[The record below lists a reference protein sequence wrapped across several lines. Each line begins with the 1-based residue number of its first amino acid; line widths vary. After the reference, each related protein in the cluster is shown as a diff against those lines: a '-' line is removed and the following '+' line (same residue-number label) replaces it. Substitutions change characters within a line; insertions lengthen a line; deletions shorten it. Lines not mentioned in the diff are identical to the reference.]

1 MVERGGE
8 HGHDHAFEEIEGTE
22 NLSAYEETTH
32 HVITLQFQERGL
44 ALSMNYEEALE
55 LADAMQK
62 IVVHVGRGRQ
72 RNGG

>member
-8 HGHDHAFEEIEGTE
+8 HDHAFQEIEGTE
-22 NLSAYEETTH
+22 NISAYEETTH

-62 IVVHVGRGRQ
+62 IVVHIGRGRQ